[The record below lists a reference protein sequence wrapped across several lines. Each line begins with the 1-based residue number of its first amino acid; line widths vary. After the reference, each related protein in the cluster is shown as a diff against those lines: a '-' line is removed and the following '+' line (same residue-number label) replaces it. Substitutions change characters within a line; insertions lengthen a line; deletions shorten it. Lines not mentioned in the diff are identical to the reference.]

1 MKGLVMKPTMEQLK
15 DIICKVNRISSDC
28 KVVICGKTFVSKY
41 DFDKDENSGDI
52 ERDFHSIKEIAVRF
66 TEEGEKDEV
75 RIYVEEQ

>member
-1 MKGLVMKPTMEQLK
+1 MKPTMEQLK

-28 KVVICGKTFVSKY
+28 KVVICGKAYVSKNF
-41 DFDKDENSGDI
+41 DFEENEDGKDL
-52 ERDFHSIKEIAVRF
+52 ERAYRNIKEISVRF

>member
-1 MKGLVMKPTMEQLK
+1 MKPTMEQLK

-28 KVVICGKTFVSKY
+28 KVVICGTKYVSKNF
-41 DFDKDENSGDI
+41 DFNSDEDGKDLQGEF
-52 ERDFHSIKEIAVRF
+52 RTIKQIAVRF

>member
-1 MKGLVMKPTMEQLK
+1 MKPTMEQLK

-28 KVVICGKTFVSKY
+28 KIVICGDVFVSEY
-41 DFDKDENSGDI
+41 MFDEGKTSQTLTKE
-52 ERDFHSIKEIAVRF
+52 FTSIKEIAVRF

>member
-1 MKGLVMKPTMEQLK
+1 MKPTMEQLK

-28 KVVICGKTFVSKY
+28 KVVICGTKYVSKNF
-41 DFDKDENSGDI
+41 DFEENEDGKDLQRAYRN
-52 ERDFHSIKEIAVRF
+52 IKEISVRF

>member
-1 MKGLVMKPTMEQLK
+1 MKPTMEQLK

-28 KVVICGKTFVSKY
+28 KVVICGKTFISKY
-41 DFDKDENSGDI
+41 DFDKDEDSGDI

-66 TEEGEKDEV
+66 TEEGEKVEV

>member
-1 MKGLVMKPTMEQLK
+1 MKPTMEQLK

-28 KVVICGKTFVSKY
+28 KIVICGDVFVSEY
-41 DFDKDENSGDI
+41 MFDEGKTSQTIAKE
-52 ERDFHSIKEIAVRF
+52 FYSIREISVRF